1 MGQSKDRHSR
11 PCSGNSRTSSRCL
24 ILSTKMPRH
33 TKAEVAILCTQQHT
47 CTVSVPCTVLF
58 LHFIHTLLQRII
70 QSLCHTILYCTVLYC
85 TVLYCTALHCTAL
98 HCTVLYCTA
107 LLCTALYCTVLY
119 CTVLYCTVL
128 YCTV

>member
-1 MGQSKDRHSR
+1 MGISCWSAGIKIPSKDLHSR

-70 QSLCHTILYCTVLYC
+70 HSLCHTVLYC
-85 TVLYCTALHCTAL
+85 TVLCCA
-98 HCTVLYCTA
+98 VLYCA
-107 LLCTALYCTVLY
+107 VLCCAVLYCAVLY
-119 CTVLYCTVL
+119 CTV
-128 YCTV
+128 